1 MDTTPVLQELIC
13 DHLIEKTDILVL
25 ILSSTGVIE
34 EANTPVANLVGFSPV
49 GKSFEELVINFKS
62 NFSYEKIHDSDNLH
76 LLNVMK
82 ASGLPLTYYFRF
94 IPNSDKIIAIGQQDS
109 DEIDKMRRDL
119 ISLNSDL
126 NNLTRELHKKNVQLT
141 RLNEQQNQVFGMA
154 SHDLRHPLGI
164 ISMYSNFLATEVIE
178 ELSPNHQDFLNY
190 ICKSS
195 ALMEN
200 ILNDFLDFSTFEAGS
215 LNLTCTDLEL
225 ASFLQDI
232 VTYTEQVAE
241 QKGISLRYVPV
252 SAPIRVYIDSPK
264 IEQVMNNL
272 ISNALKFTPKGTEI
286 VISTAIEGDKVIIM
300 VADQGPGIEQQHLD
314 TIFQPFHKLR
324 SQQAAEEKSSG
335 LGLAIVKKII
345 EAHGGAVWAKSKP
358 GEGAVFH
365 FSLPC

>member
-13 DHLIEKTDILVL
+13 DHLIEKTDLLVL

-34 EANTPVANLVGFSPV
+34 ETNSPVANLVGFSPV

-62 NFSYEKIHDSDNLH
+62 NFSYEKIHDSDSLH

-94 IPNSDKIIAIGQQDS
+94 IPSSDKIIAIGQQDS

-126 NNLTRELHKKNVQLT
+126 NNLTRELHKKNVQLS
-141 RLNEQQNQVFGMA
+141 RLNEQQNQMFGMA

-164 ISMYSNFLATEVIE
+164 ISMYSNFMATEVIE
-178 ELSPNHQDFLNY
+178 ELSPNHQVFLNY

-200 ILNDFLDFSTFEAGS
+200 ILNDFLDFSTFESGR
-215 LNLTCTDLEL
+215 LNLNCANQDLNT
-225 ASFLQDI
+225 FLKDI
-232 VTYTEQVAE
+232 VTYTEQVAK
-241 QKGISLRYVPV
+241 QKGVSVRFTPV
-252 SAPIRVYIDSPK
+252 STPTRVYIDGPK
-264 IEQVMNNL
+264 IEQVVNNL
-272 ISNALKFTPKGTEI
+272 TSNALKFSPKGSEI
-286 VISTAIEGDKVIIM
+286 TISTEIEGDKVIIR
-300 VADQGPGIEQQHLD
+300 VADQGPGIEEQHLG

-358 GEGAVFH
+358 GEGAAFL